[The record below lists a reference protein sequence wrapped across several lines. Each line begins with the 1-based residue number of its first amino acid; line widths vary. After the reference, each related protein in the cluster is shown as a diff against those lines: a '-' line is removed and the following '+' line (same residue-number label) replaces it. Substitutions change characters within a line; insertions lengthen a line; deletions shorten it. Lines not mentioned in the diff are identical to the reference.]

1 MNKIFRVIWSHAQ
14 QAWVVVSE
22 LVKSH
27 TKTSACTDK
36 RAQVCTSDYFLDK
49 QQDKFKLSLLSLV
62 LLGIFFSPVGSAE
75 PWLQDG
81 SSRGPHVDDATIG
94 IGKGSSVG
102 PGSITIGYQS
112 EARGRTVIAIG
123 YSAQAFSNNSVAV
136 GATAKA
142 GSNSVAYGYGAQ
154 ARKASSV
161 AVGQGATAN
170 VDRGTAL
177 GNTSIVLSDGG
188 VALGYLS
195 RADTVGGIK
204 GVKQSHSVIEEE
216 STVDN
221 GFKSTQNLNGES
233 VGAVSVGN
241 NTLIG
246 GGNSIIKRQITN
258 VAAGTQLTDA
268 VNVAQLKSL
277 TMKIGGNN
285 NDNTQPKVGLWK
297 GTLNVKGE
305 NGLTSDANNDTIT
318 VKLTDETKSKIDKI
332 DDLETK
338 INKGITF
345 KGDGIT
351 KTDPIKL
358 GEILK
363 VEGRD
368 KETVVTA
375 QNKRLVIGLDIDV
388 INKLAQIDTKM
399 SSFKIKTN
407 NTEATIQDGNTIQFT
422 AGNNIKLEQTNGNI
436 TISTI
441 GKLIKETKILDN
453 GNLKITYTDGS
464 HDTIAKGQD
473 GKNGEKGDRGE
484 QGPPGV
490 AGPRGEA
497 GPVGPAG
504 PRGPAGPTGAQGPA
518 GARGE
523 QGLKGDTGPVGPAG
537 PKGDAGPRGE
547 AGSTGP
553 MGPVGPK
560 GEKGDQGPV
569 GPAGPAGERGEQG
582 PRGDKGETGPA
593 GPVGP
598 TGPAGPKGEAGAKG
612 DKGDRG
618 EAGPVGPQG
627 PAGANGP
634 KGDKGDP
641 GPAGPM
647 GPQGPQGTAGAQ
659 GPKGDRGETGP
670 TGPAGAKGDKGDTGP
685 TGPAGANGVKITPDA
700 TTATKTEGAG
710 ADKKVTTATAGADG
724 TSIVQKDTNN
734 QPLKSADYKLDGTT
748 VKAKDAEGNDFTTT
762 VRADGVTATD
772 KGSKNTVNADGMT
785 VGPKDDT
792 QADKSAA
799 TYNRDGVTVKGN
811 DGADAIVLTSKEG
824 QDGKTTNTLALKG
837 QNGKDAVSIT
847 SGADGTAPEISFAK
861 NGEGTDA
868 KGTGSITG
876 LKDVERNPDGTA
888 KDRTAAANAGYVDD
902 RLKEM
907 NDRKPFEYFEK
918 DPVTGEVKTETVN
931 GKQVPVTLVRGKD
944 GKFYKESDLK
954 GKVFDPAT
962 NTYKNADG
970 TPATLT
976 EVASN
981 NVTVQAM
988 PSDASNTPIA
998 MSNVGS
1004 GLGLKD
1010 DAESNKTAL
1019 TPTDAQKAIAGD
1031 NKDGKGGL
1039 LAQTGNAL
1047 NNVATV
1053 KDLQA
1058 IAQAGLDLTG
1068 NNADTTVHRPLGT
1081 KLTVEGEG
1089 KWNGKDSAAN
1099 NLYVEAQVAD
1109 NKLVVKMNRDLT
1121 NLNSV
1126 TLGTATMT
1134 GDKNTINLTGAGE
1147 KVEEEF
1153 VKWDPV
1159 TKQPILDENGNLQ
1172 KYKEKVDPRVK
1183 LSGIADGDISPNSTD
1198 AVNGR
1203 QVYVL
1208 TNRIRFF
1215 HTNDGHNAEEQIN
1228 HKSNTVESR
1237 ATGSYSTAVGYKAH
1251 AKGDRAVAFGNSTLA
1266 GIQSVAIGNVAI
1278 ASGEKSIAIGDNAKA
1293 VGNQSISIG
1302 TGNVVN
1308 GNNSGAFG
1316 DPSVINADNS
1326 YSVGNNNTIENENV
1340 FALGNKITN
1349 TTSNSVFLGTN
1360 SGYVA
1365 AGATTAGAGAL
1376 ESQVTGGVYNAYAG
1390 GKATEVVGVVS
1401 VGNVNSDGTM
1411 ETRRIQNVAPGLIS
1425 EQSTDAINGSQLYSL
1440 ISQHKVHMGDI
1451 HNKINRNNK
1460 ALRAGIAGSNAAA
1473 GLPQVYIP
1481 GKSMVAASAGTFKGQ
1496 SALAVGYSRASDNGK
1511 LILKLQGN
1519 ANTSGEMGGS
1529 VGVGYQW

>member
-1 MNKIFRVIWSHAQ
+1 
-14 QAWVVVSE
+14 
-22 LVKSH
+22 
-27 TKTSACTDK
+27 SAYTDK

-62 LLGIFFSPVGSAE
+62 LLGIFFSPVGLAIFI
-75 PWLQDG
+75 QDG
-81 SSRGPHVDDATIG
+81 STNVAPFYDNGPIG
-94 IGKGSSVG
+94 IGHGSYVGNSSV
-102 PGSITIGYQS
+102 
-112 EARGRTVIAIG
+112 AIG
-123 YSAQAFSNNSVAV
+123 KYSKARDTTAVAV
-136 GATAKA
+136 GFSAESIGHNAVAVGSNTEATSSSAAYGSRAKA
-142 GSNSVAYGYGAQ
+142 LG
-154 ARKASSV
+154 RSSV
-161 AVGQGATAN
+161 AVGENAVTNNGAA
-170 VDRGTAL
+170 RATAL
-177 GNTSIVLSDGG
+177 GNNTVVSVGGG
-188 VALGYLS
+188 VALGYGS
-195 RADTVGGIK
+195 NASTAGGVE
-204 GVKQSHSVIEEE
+204 GLKQDYSVVTGEKSEA
-216 STVDN
+216 N
-221 GFKSTQNLNGES
+221 GFKSTEKVSNNAI
-233 VGAVSVGN
+233 GAVSVGN
-241 NTLIG
+241 N
-246 GGNSIIKRQITN
+246 NIKRQIIN
-258 VAAGTQLTDA
+258 VAAGKEDTDA

-277 TMKIGGNN
+277 TMQTGG
-285 NDNTQPKVGLWK
+285 DNGSSGKVGIWDGKLEVK
-297 GTLNVKGE
+297 GT
-305 NGLTSDANNDTIT
+305 NDEIKTNADGSTIT
-318 VKLTDETKSKIDKI
+318 ISLDEDVK
-332 DDLETK
+332 
-338 INKGITF
+338 
-345 KGDGIT
+345 
-351 KTDPIKL
+351 
-358 GEILK
+358 
-363 VEGRD
+363 
-368 KETVVTA
+368 
-375 QNKRLVIGLDIDV
+375 
-388 INKLAQIDTKM
+388 NKLKQIAAKM
-399 SSFKIKTN
+399 SSFKIKTDKDS
-407 NTEATIQDGNTIQFT
+407 TEATIQDGNTIEFTAGNNISITRNDKKLTFAVNSGSFANTTDGKLSKQTAGLATVDAVVSAVNNAGWKLMIAKGAGQATPPAAAHLIKMGDMATFT
-422 AGNNIKLEQTNGNI
+422 AGNNIKLEQNNGNI

-441 GKLIKETKILDN
+441 GKLIQKTEMLQN
-453 GNLKITYTDGS
+453 GDLKITYTDGS
-464 HDTIAKGQD
+464 NDTIAKGKD
-473 GKNGEKGDRGE
+473 GKDGAKGDRGE

-490 AGPRGEA
+490 AGPRGE
-497 GPVGPAG
+497 P
-504 PRGPAGPTGAQGPA
+504 
-518 GARGE
+518 
-523 QGLKGDTGPVGPAG
+523 GLKGEQGPAG
-537 PKGDAGPRGE
+537 PKGEAGP
-547 AGSTGP
+547 TGP
-553 MGPVGPK
+553 IGPVGPK

-569 GPAGPAGERGEQG
+569 GPAGPAGAQGIQG
-582 PRGDKGETGPA
+582 PKGDAGPKGDTGLRGETGPA
-593 GPVGP
+593 GPEGPRGPVGP
-598 TGPAGPKGEAGAKG
+598 TGPQGMPGIQGQKGERGETGPAGPAGAKG
-612 DKGDRG
+612 DRG
-618 EAGPVGPQG
+618 EPGQAGPEGPR
-627 PAGANGP
+627 
-634 KGDKGDP
+634 
-641 GPAGPM
+641 
-647 GPQGPQGTAGAQ
+647 GPQGTAGAQ
-659 GPKGDRGETGP
+659 GPKGDKGDPGQA
-670 TGPAGAKGDKGDTGP
+670 GPAGPKGDKGDTGPVGPQGP
-685 TGPAGANGVKITPDA
+685 TGPAGANGMKITPDA
-700 TTATKTEGAG
+700 TTTTKTEGAG
-710 ADKKVTTATAGADG
+710 ADTKVTTATAGADG

-748 VKAKDAEGNDFTTT
+748 VKAKDAEGNNLTTT
-762 VRADGVTATD
+762 VKADGVTATD

-799 TYNRDGVTVKGN
+799 TYGRDGVTVKGN

-837 QNGKDAVSIT
+837 ENGKDAVSIT

-918 DPVTGEVKTETVN
+918 DPVTGKVKTETVN

-970 TPATLT
+970 RPATLT

-1039 LAQTGNAL
+1039 LAQTGDAL
-1047 NNVATV
+1047 NSVATV

-1089 KWNGKDSAAN
+1089 KWNGKASAAN

-1159 TKQPILDENGNLQ
+1159 TKQPIRDENGNLQ

-1228 HKSNTVESR
+1228 HKSNTVDSR
-1237 ATGSYSTAVGYKAH
+1237 ASGSYSTAVGYKAH
-1251 AKGDRAVAFGNSTLA
+1251 A
-1266 GIQSVAIGNVAI
+1266 
-1278 ASGEKSIAIGDNAKA
+1278 
-1293 VGNQSISIG
+1293 
-1302 TGNVVN
+1302 
-1308 GNNSGAFG
+1308 
-1316 DPSVINADNS
+1316 
-1326 YSVGNNNTIENENV
+1326 
-1340 FALGNKITN
+1340 
-1349 TTSNSVFLGTN
+1349 
-1360 SGYVA
+1360 
-1365 AGATTAGAGAL
+1365 
-1376 ESQVTGGVYNAYAG
+1376 
-1390 GKATEVVGVVS
+1390 
-1401 VGNVNSDGTM
+1401 
-1411 ETRRIQNVAPGLIS
+1411 
-1425 EQSTDAINGSQLYSL
+1425 
-1440 ISQHKVHMGDI
+1440 
-1451 HNKINRNNK
+1451 
-1460 ALRAGIAGSNAAA
+1460 
-1473 GLPQVYIP
+1473 
-1481 GKSMVAASAGTFKGQ
+1481 
-1496 SALAVGYSRASDNGK
+1496 
-1511 LILKLQGN
+1511 
-1519 ANTSGEMGGS
+1519 
-1529 VGVGYQW
+1529 

>member
-27 TKTSACTDK
+27 TKTSAYTDK

-62 LLGIFFSPVGSAE
+62 LLGIFFSSVGSAE

-81 SSRGPHVDDATIG
+81 SERASAVDNATIG
-94 IGKGSSVG
+94 IGKGSRVG
-102 PGSITIGYQS
+102 PGSITIGYHS
-112 EARGRTVIAIG
+112 EAQGRTVIAIG
-123 YSAQAFSNNSVAV
+123 YSAQAFSNYSVAV

-142 GSNSVAYGYGAQ
+142 GGYSVAYGYGAQ
-154 ARKASSV
+154 ARGTGSV
-161 AVGQGATAN
+161 AVGRGATAN
-170 VDRGTAL
+170 SVNRATAL

-188 VALGYLS
+188 VALGYSS

-216 STVDN
+216 STVEN

-277 TMKIGGNN
+277 TMKISG
-285 NDNTQPKVGLWK
+285 DTSDDQPKVGLWD
-297 GTLNVKGE
+297 GTLKVKGE
-305 NGLTSDANNDTIT
+305 NGLTSHAKDDTIT
-318 VKLTDETKSKIDKI
+318 VKLTNETKNKIDKI

-345 KGDGIT
+345 KGDNFT
-351 KTDPIKL
+351 QTDSIKL
-358 GEILK
+358 GETLN

-388 INKLAQIDTKM
+388 INKLAQIDAKM

-407 NTEATIQDGNTIQFT
+407 KDNNEAKIEDGDTIQFIAGDNIKITRNNKNLNFAVTSGMFGSTTDGRLSKQTEGLATVEAVVSAVNNAGWKLMIAKGVGQASPPAAAHLIKMGDMATFT
-422 AGNNIKLEQTNGNI
+422 AGNNIKLEQNNGNI

-441 GKLIKETKILDN
+441 GKLITQTEMVN
-453 GNLKITYTDGS
+453 GGLKITYTDGTS
-464 HDTIAKGQD
+464 DTITNGKDGRDGAKG
-473 GKNGEKGDRGE
+473 E
-484 QGPPGV
+484 PGI
-490 AGPRGEA
+490 P
-497 GPVGPAG
+497 
-504 PRGPAGPTGAQGPA
+504 GPAGPTGAQGPA
-518 GARGE
+518 GPRGE
-523 QGLKGDTGPVGPAG
+523 QGLKGEQGPAG
-537 PKGDAGPRGE
+537 PKGEAGP
-547 AGSTGP
+547 TGP
-553 MGPVGPK
+553 IGPVGPK

-569 GPAGPAGERGEQG
+569 GPAGPAGAQGIQG
-582 PRGDKGETGPA
+582 PKGDAGPKGDTGLRGETGPA
-593 GPVGP
+593 GP
-598 TGPAGPKGEAGAKG
+598 AGP
-612 DKGDRG
+612 R
-618 EAGPVGPQG
+618 
-627 PAGANGP
+627 
-634 KGDKGDP
+634 
-641 GPAGPM
+641 
-647 GPQGPQGTAGAQ
+647 GPQGTAGAQ
-659 GPKGDRGETGP
+659 GPKGDKGDPGQAGPAGPKGDKGDTGPVGPQGP
-670 TGPAGAKGDKGDTGP
+670 TGPAGPQGP
-685 TGPAGANGVKITPDA
+685 TGPAGANGMKITPDA
-700 TTATKTEGAG
+700 TTTTKTEGDG

-748 VKAKDAEGNDFTTT
+748 VKAKDAEGNNLTTT
-762 VRADGVTATD
+762 VKADGVTATD
-772 KGSKNTVNADGMT
+772 KDSKNTVNADGMT
-785 VGPKDDT
+785 VGPKDENQT
-792 QADKSAA
+792 DKSAA
-799 TYNRDGVTVKGN
+799 TYGRDGVTVKGN
-811 DGADAIVLTSKEG
+811 DGADAIALTSKEG

-837 QNGKDAVSIT
+837 ENGKDAVSIT

-888 KDRTAAANAGYVDD
+888 KDRTAAANTGYVDD

-918 DPVTGEVKTETVN
+918 DSVTGEVKTETVN

-1099 NLYVEAQVAD
+1099 NLYVEAQEAD
-1109 NKLVVKMNRDLT
+1109 NKLVVKMNKDLT

-1208 TNRIRFF
+1208 TDRIRFF

-1251 AKGDRAVAFGNSTLA
+1251 AKGESSVALGNGATA
-1266 GIQSVAIGNVAI
+1266 GEQGVAIGHGAV
-1278 ASGEKSIAIGDNAKA
+1278 ASGK
-1293 VGNQSISIG
+1293 QSISIG
-1302 TGNVVN
+1302 TGNVVS
-1308 GNNSGAFG
+1308 GNNSGAIG
-1316 DPSVINADNS
+1316 DPNTIKADRSYALGNNNQVNAGQSDVFV
-1326 YSVGNNNTIENENV
+1326 VGNNV
-1340 FALGNKITN
+1340 KN

-1376 ESQVTGGVYNAYAG
+1376 EYQVIGGVYNAYAG
-1390 GKATEVVGVVS
+1390 G
-1401 VGNVNSDGTM
+1401 
-1411 ETRRIQNVAPGLIS
+1411 
-1425 EQSTDAINGSQLYSL
+1425 
-1440 ISQHKVHMGDI
+1440 
-1451 HNKINRNNK
+1451 
-1460 ALRAGIAGSNAAA
+1460 
-1473 GLPQVYIP
+1473 
-1481 GKSMVAASAGTFKGQ
+1481 
-1496 SALAVGYSRASDNGK
+1496 
-1511 LILKLQGN
+1511 
-1519 ANTSGEMGGS
+1519 
-1529 VGVGYQW
+1529 

>member
-1 MNKIFRVIWSHAQ
+1 
-14 QAWVVVSE
+14 

-27 TKTSACTDK
+27 TKTSAYTDK

-62 LLGIFFSPVGSAE
+62 LLSIFFSPVGLAVFI
-75 PWLQDG
+75 QDG
-81 SSRGPHVDDATIG
+81 STNVAPFYDNGAIG
-94 IGKGSSVG
+94 IGYGSYVG
-102 PGSITIGYQS
+102 NSGVVIGKHAV
-112 EARGRTVIAIG
+112 ARDTVAVAIG
-123 YSAQAFSNNSVAV
+123 HSAEVVGHDGVAV
-136 GATAKA
+136 GAH
-142 GSNSVAYGYGAQ
+142 AQ
-154 ARKASSV
+154 ARYRSV
-161 AVGQGATAN
+161 ASGYSAKALDQRSVAIGDSAEVNSGATRAI
-170 VDRGTAL
+170 AL
-177 GNTSIVLSDGG
+177 GHNSIVTVAGG
-188 VALGYLS
+188 VALGYGS
-195 RADTVGGIK
+195 RAETKGGIE
-204 GVKQSHSVIEEE
+204 GAKQTHSVVTDEKSEA
-216 STVDN
+216 N
-221 GFKSTQNLNGES
+221 GFKSTEKVSNNAI
-233 VGAVSVGN
+233 GAVSVGN
-241 NTLIG
+241 DN
-246 GGNSIIKRQITN
+246 IKRQIIN
-258 VAAGTQLTDA
+258 VAAGKEDTDA

-277 TMKIGGNN
+277 TMQTGG
-285 NDNTQPKVGLWK
+285 DNGSSGKVGIWSGKLEVK
-297 GTLNVKGE
+297 GT
-305 NGLTSDANNDTIT
+305 NNEITTKAEGSTITISLDDTI
-318 VKLTDETKSKIDKI
+318 K
-332 DDLETK
+332 
-338 INKGITF
+338 N
-345 KGDGIT
+345 
-351 KTDPIKL
+351 
-358 GEILK
+358 
-363 VEGRD
+363 
-368 KETVVTA
+368 
-375 QNKRLVIGLDIDV
+375 Q
-388 INKLAQIDTKM
+388 LAQIADKM
-399 SSFKIKTN
+399 SSFKIKIDNNETTITN
-407 NTEATIQDGNTIQFT
+407 GNTIQFT
-422 AGNNIKLEQTNGNI
+422 AGDNIKLEHTNGNI
-436 TISTI
+436 KISTI
-441 GKLIKETKILDN
+441 GKLITKTEMVN
-453 GNLKITYTDGS
+453 GGLQITYTDGS
-464 HDTIAKGQD
+464 SDTITNGKD

-484 QGPPGV
+484 PGIPGPAGPV
-490 AGPRGEA
+490 GPRGEA
-497 GPVGPAG
+497 GPAGATGPQGPKGDNGSPGARGEKGEPGPAGPAG
-504 PRGPAGPTGAQGPA
+504 PRGEPGQ
-518 GARGE
+518 
-523 QGLKGDTGPVGPAG
+523 KGDTGPIGPAG

-547 AGSTGP
+547 AG
-553 MGPVGPK
+553 
-560 GEKGDQGPV
+560 
-569 GPAGPAGERGEQG
+569 
-582 PRGDKGETGPA
+582 PA

-598 TGPAGPKGEAGAKG
+598 TGPQGAIGPTGPAGEPGKQGPRGEQGATGPAGPVGAKG
-612 DKGDRG
+612 EQGPEGKQGIPG
-618 EAGPVGPQG
+618 PAGPAGPVGPQG
-627 PAGANGP
+627 PA
-634 KGDKGDP
+634 
-641 GPAGPM
+641 
-647 GPQGPQGTAGAQ
+647 
-659 GPKGDRGETGP
+659 
-670 TGPAGAKGDKGDTGP
+670 
-685 TGPAGANGVKITPDA
+685 GPAGANGVKITPDA
-700 TTATKTEGAG
+700 TTTTKTEGAD

-811 DGADAIVLTSKEG
+811 DGADAIALTSKEG

-837 QNGKDAVSIT
+837 ENGKDAVSIT

-888 KDRTAAANAGYVDD
+888 KDRTAAANTGYVDD
-902 RLKEM
+902 RLKEI
-907 NDRKPFEYFEK
+907 NDGKPFGYFEK
-918 DPVTGEVKTETVN
+918 DPVTGKVKTETVN

-1099 NLYVEAQVAD
+1099 NLYVEAQEAD

-1208 TNRIRFF
+1208 TYGMKFF

-1228 HKSNTVESR
+1228 HKSNTVDSR

-1251 AKGDRAVAFGNSTLA
+1251 AKGESSVALGNGATA
-1266 GIQSVAIGNVAI
+1266 GEQGVAIGHGAV
-1278 ASGEKSIAIGDNAKA
+1278 ASGK
-1293 VGNQSISIG
+1293 QSISIG
-1302 TGNVVN
+1302 TGNVVS
-1308 GNNSGAFG
+1308 GNNSGAIG
-1316 DPSVINADNS
+1316 DPNTIKADRSYALGNNNQVNAGQSDVFV
-1326 YSVGNNNTIENENV
+1326 VGNNV
-1340 FALGNKITN
+1340 KN

-1376 ESQVTGGVYNAYAG
+1376 EYQVTGGVYNAYAG

-1473 GLPQVYIP
+1473 GLPQVYLP

>member
-1 MNKIFRVIWSHAQ
+1 M
-14 QAWVVVSE
+14 
-22 LVKSH
+22 
-27 TKTSACTDK
+27 
-36 RAQVCTSDYFLDK
+36 
-49 QQDKFKLSLLSLV
+49 
-62 LLGIFFSPVGSAE
+62 
-75 PWLQDG
+75 
-81 SSRGPHVDDATIG
+81 
-94 IGKGSSVG
+94 
-102 PGSITIGYQS
+102 
-112 EARGRTVIAIG
+112 
-123 YSAQAFSNNSVAV
+123 
-136 GATAKA
+136 
-142 GSNSVAYGYGAQ
+142 
-154 ARKASSV
+154 
-161 AVGQGATAN
+161 
-170 VDRGTAL
+170 
-177 GNTSIVLSDGG
+177 GN
-188 VALGYLS
+188 
-195 RADTVGGIK
+195 
-204 GVKQSHSVIEEE
+204 
-216 STVDN
+216 DN
-221 GFKSTQNLNGES
+221 
-233 VGAVSVGN
+233 
-241 NTLIG
+241 
-246 GGNSIIKRQITN
+246 IKRQIIN
-258 VAAGTQLTDA
+258 VAAGKEDTDA

-277 TMKIGGNN
+277 TMQIGGDSNANN
-285 NDNTQPKVGLWK
+285 PKVGIWDGKLEVK
-297 GTLNVKGE
+297 GT
-305 NGLTSDANNDTIT
+305 NNEIKTNASGSTIT
-318 VKLTDETKSKIDKI
+318 ISLDQDVKTKLS
-332 DDLETK
+332 
-338 INKGITF
+338 
-345 KGDGIT
+345 
-351 KTDPIKL
+351 
-358 GEILK
+358 EIAK
-363 VEGRD
+363 
-368 KETVVTA
+368 
-375 QNKRLVIGLDIDV
+375 
-388 INKLAQIDTKM
+388 KM
-399 SSFKIKTN
+399 SSFKIKTGTDN
-407 NTEATIQDGNTIQFT
+407 NEATITNENNTIQFT
-422 AGNNIKLEQTNGNI
+422 AGDNIKLEHTNGNI
-436 TISTI
+436 KISTI
-441 GKLIKETKILDN
+441 GKLIKETKMLDN
-453 GNLKITYTDGS
+453 GDLQITYTDNTQ
-464 HDTIAKGQD
+464 DTIAKGKD

-484 QGPPGV
+484 QGPPG
-490 AGPRGEA
+490 PRGEA
-497 GPVGPAG
+497 GPAGPVGPKGEAGAVGPQGPTGAAGPKGDKGEQGPRGETGPAG
-504 PRGPAGPTGAQGPA
+504 PAGAQGI
-518 GARGE
+518 
-523 QGLKGDTGPVGPAG
+523 QG
-537 PKGDAGPRGE
+537 PKGDAGP
-547 AGSTGP
+547 
-553 MGPVGPK
+553 
-560 GEKGDQGPV
+560 KGDTGL
-569 GPAGPAGERGEQG
+569 R
-582 PRGDKGETGPA
+582 GETGPA
-593 GPVGP
+593 GPEGPRGPVGP
-598 TGPAGPKGEAGAKG
+598 TGPQGMPGIQGQKGE
-612 DKGDRG
+612 RG
-618 EAGPVGPQG
+618 ETGPAG
-627 PAGANGP
+627 PAGANG
-634 KGDKGDP
+634 
-641 GPAGPM
+641 M
-647 GPQGPQGTAGAQ
+647 
-659 GPKGDRGETGP
+659 
-670 TGPAGAKGDKGDTGP
+670 
-685 TGPAGANGVKITPDA
+685 KITPDA
-700 TTATKTEGAG
+700 TTTTKTEGDG

-772 KGSKNTVNADGMT
+772 KDSKNTVNADGMT
-785 VGPKDDT
+785 VGPKDENQT
-792 QADKSAA
+792 DKSAA

-811 DGADAIVLTSKEG
+811 DGADAIALTSKEG

-837 QNGKDAVSIT
+837 ENGKDAVSIT

-888 KDRTAAANAGYVDD
+888 KDRTAAANTGYVDD

-918 DPVTGEVKTETVN
+918 DSVTGEVKTETVN

-1109 NKLVVKMNRDLT
+1109 NKLVVKMNKDLT

-1208 TNRIRFF
+1208 TYGMKFF

-1251 AKGDRAVAFGNSTLA
+1251 AKGESSVALGNGATA
-1266 GIQSVAIGNVAI
+1266 GEQGVAIGHGAV
-1278 ASGEKSIAIGDNAKA
+1278 ASGK
-1293 VGNQSISIG
+1293 QSISIG
-1302 TGNVVN
+1302 TGNVVS
-1308 GNNSGAFG
+1308 GNNSGAIG
-1316 DPSVINADNS
+1316 DPNTIKADRSYALGNNNQVNAGQSDVFV
-1326 YSVGNNNTIENENV
+1326 VGNNV
-1340 FALGNKITN
+1340 KN

-1376 ESQVTGGVYNAYAG
+1376 ESQVIGGVYNAYAG
-1390 GKATEVVGVVS
+1390 GKATEVKGVVS

-1473 GLPQVYIP
+1473 GLPQVYLP
-1481 GKSMVAASAGTFKGQ
+1481 GKSMIAASAGTFKGQ

>member
-1 MNKIFRVIWSHAQ
+1 MNKIFRVIWSHVQ

-27 TKTSACTDK
+27 TKTSTYTDK

-62 LLGIFFSPVGSAE
+62 LLSIFFSPVGLAVFI
-75 PWLQDG
+75 QDG
-81 SSRGPHVDDATIG
+81 STNVAPFYDNGAIG
-94 IGKGSSVG
+94 IGYNSYVGNSSV
-102 PGSITIGYQS
+102 
-112 EARGRTVIAIG
+112 AIG
-123 YSAQAFSNNSVAV
+123 KYSKARDTTAVAV
-136 GATAKA
+136 GFGAESIGHNAVA
-142 GSNSVAYGYGAQ
+142 VGSNTEATSSSAAYGSRAQ
-154 ARKASSV
+154 ALGRSSV
-161 AVGQGATAN
+161 AVGESATTNRGAA
-170 VDRGTAL
+170 RATAL
-177 GNTSIVLSDGG
+177 GNNTVVSVGGG
-188 VALGYLS
+188 VALGYGS
-195 RADTVGGIK
+195 NASTAGGVE
-204 GVKQSHSVIEEE
+204 GLKQDYSVVTGEKSEA
-216 STVDN
+216 N
-221 GFKSTQNLNGES
+221 GFKSTEKVSNNAI
-233 VGAVSVGN
+233 GAVSVGN
-241 NTLIG
+241 DN
-246 GGNSIIKRQITN
+246 IKRQIIN
-258 VAAGTQLTDA
+258 VAAGKEDTDA

-277 TMKIGGNN
+277 TMQTGG
-285 NDNTQPKVGLWK
+285 DDSSSGKVGIWSGKLEVK
-297 GTLNVKGE
+297 GTNGE
-305 NGLTSDANNDTIT
+305 IKTKADGSTIT
-318 VKLTDETKSKIDKI
+318 IALDKDVKDKLVKIAD
-332 DDLETK
+332 
-338 INKGITF
+338 
-345 KGDGIT
+345 
-351 KTDPIKL
+351 
-358 GEILK
+358 
-363 VEGRD
+363 
-368 KETVVTA
+368 
-375 QNKRLVIGLDIDV
+375 
-388 INKLAQIDTKM
+388 KM
-399 SSFKIKTN
+399 SSFKIKTDKDS
-407 NTEATIQDGNTIQFT
+407 TEATIQDGNTIEFTAGNNISITRNDKNLTFAVTTGAFGSTTDGKLSKQTAGLATVDAVVSAVNNAGWKLMIAKGAGQATPPVAGLIKMGDTATFT
-422 AGNNIKLEQTNGNI
+422 AGNNIKLEQNNGNI

-441 GKLIKETKILDN
+441 GKLIKETKMLGN
-453 GNLKITYTDGS
+453 GDLQITYTDGTS
-464 HDTIAKGQD
+464 DTITNGKDGRDGAKGEP
-473 GKNGEKGDRGE
+473 GIPGPKG
-484 QGPPGV
+484 PV
-490 AGPRGEA
+490 GPRGEP
-497 GPVGPAG
+497 GPKGDMGPAG

-518 GARGE
+518 GPRGE
-523 QGLKGDTGPVGPAG
+523 QGLKGEQGPAG
-537 PKGDAGPRGE
+537 PKGEAGP
-547 AGSTGP
+547 TGP
-553 MGPVGPK
+553 I
-560 GEKGDQGPV
+560 GPV
-569 GPAGPAGERGEQG
+569 GPAGPAGAQGIQG
-582 PRGDKGETGPA
+582 PKGDAGPKGDTGLRGETGPA
-593 GPVGP
+593 GPEGP
-598 TGPAGPKGEAGAKG
+598 
-612 DKGDRG
+612 R
-618 EAGPVGPQG
+618 
-627 PAGANGP
+627 
-634 KGDKGDP
+634 
-641 GPAGPM
+641 
-647 GPQGPQGTAGAQ
+647 GPQGTAGAQ

-670 TGPAGAKGDKGDTGP
+670 AGPAGPRGEAGPAGATGPQGPKGDN
-685 TGPAGANGVKITPDA
+685 GAPGA
-700 TTATKTEGAG
+700 TTTTKTEGAD

-748 VKAKDAEGNDFTTT
+748 VKAKDAEGNNLTTT
-762 VRADGVTATD
+762 VKADGVTATD
-772 KGSKNTVNADGMT
+772 KDSKNTVNADGMT
-785 VGPKDDT
+785 VGPKDENQT
-792 QADKSAA
+792 DKSAA

-811 DGADAIVLTSKEG
+811 DGADAIALTSKEG

-837 QNGKDAVSIT
+837 ENGKDAVSIT

-888 KDRTAAANAGYVDD
+888 KDRTAAANTGYVDD

-918 DPVTGEVKTETVN
+918 DSVTGEVKTETVN

-1089 KWNGKDSAAN
+1089 KWNGKASAAN
-1099 NLYVEAQVAD
+1099 NLYVEAQEAD
-1109 NKLVVKMNRDLT
+1109 NKLVVKMNKDLT

-1208 TNRIRFF
+1208 TDRIRFF

-1228 HKSNTVESR
+1228 HKSNTVDSR
-1237 ATGSYSTAVGYKAH
+1237 ASGSYSTAVGYKAH
-1251 AKGDRAVAFGNSTLA
+1251 AKGESSVALGNGATA
-1266 GIQSVAIGNVAI
+1266 GEQGVAIGHGAV
-1278 ASGEKSIAIGDNAKA
+1278 ASGK
-1293 VGNQSISIG
+1293 QSISIG
-1302 TGNVVN
+1302 TGNVVS
-1308 GNNSGAFG
+1308 GNNSGAIG
-1316 DPSVINADNS
+1316 DPNTIKADRSYALGNNNQVNAGQSDVFV
-1326 YSVGNNNTIENENV
+1326 VGNNV
-1340 FALGNKITN
+1340 KN

-1376 ESQVTGGVYNAYAG
+1376 EYQVIGGVYNAYAG

-1401 VGNVNSDGTM
+1401 VGNVDSNGKM

>member
-27 TKTSACTDK
+27 TKTSTCTDK

-62 LLGIFFSPVGSAE
+62 LLGIFFSPVGLAVFI
-75 PWLQDG
+75 QDG
-81 SSRGPHVDDATIG
+81 STNVAPSYDNGVIG
-94 IGKGSSVG
+94 IGFRSYAGNSSVV
-102 PGSITIGYQS
+102 IGKYA
-112 EARGRTVIAIG
+112 EGRDTVAVAIG
-123 YSAQAFSNNSVAV
+123 YSAQVVGHDGVAV
-136 GATAKA
+136 GP
-142 GSNSVAYGYGAQ
+142 NAQ
-154 ARKASSV
+154 ARYRSV
-161 AVGQGATAN
+161 ASGYYAKALGQRSVAIGDSAEVNSGATRAI
-170 VDRGTAL
+170 AL
-177 GNTSIVLSDGG
+177 GHNSIVTVAGG
-188 VALGYLS
+188 VALGYGS
-195 RADTVGGIK
+195 RAETKGGIE
-204 GVKQSHSVIEEE
+204 GAKQTHSVVTDEKSEA
-216 STVDN
+216 N
-221 GFKSTQNLNGES
+221 GFKSTEKVSNNAI
-233 VGAVSVGN
+233 GAVSVGN
-241 NTLIG
+241 DN
-246 GGNSIIKRQITN
+246 IKRQIIN
-258 VAAGTQLTDA
+258 VAAGKEDTDA

-277 TMKIGGNN
+277 TMQTGG
-285 NDNTQPKVGLWK
+285 DDSSSGKVGIWSGKLEVK
-297 GTLNVKGE
+297 GTNGE
-305 NGLTSDANNDTIT
+305 IKTKADGSTIT
-318 VKLTDETKSKIDKI
+318 IALDKDVKD
-332 DDLETK
+332 
-338 INKGITF
+338 
-345 KGDGIT
+345 
-351 KTDPIKL
+351 
-358 GEILK
+358 
-363 VEGRD
+363 
-368 KETVVTA
+368 
-375 QNKRLVIGLDIDV
+375 
-388 INKLAQIDTKM
+388 KLAKIADKM

-407 NTEATIQDGNTIQFT
+407 KDNTEDTIGDGDTIQFTGGENIKITRDNKNLTFGVTSGMFSSTTDGKLSKQTAGLATVDAVVSAVNNAGWKLMIAKGAGQATPPAAHLIKMGDTATFT
-422 AGNNIKLEQTNGNI
+422 AGNNIKLEQTGGNI

-441 GKLIKETKILDN
+441 GKLIEKTEMLQN
-453 GNLKITYTDGS
+453 GDLKITYTDGS
-464 HDTIAKGQD
+464 HNIIAKGKD
-473 GKNGEKGDRGE
+473 GKDGAKGDRGE

-490 AGPRGEA
+490 AGPRGEPGPRGEA

-518 GARGE
+518 GPRGE
-523 QGLKGDTGPVGPAG
+523 QGLKG
-537 PKGDAGPRGE
+537 
-547 AGSTGP
+547 
-553 MGPVGPK
+553 
-560 GEKGDQGPV
+560 
-569 GPAGPAGERGEQG
+569 EQ
-582 PRGDKGETGPA
+582 
-593 GPVGP
+593 
-598 TGPAGPKGEAGAKG
+598 GPAGPKGEAGPKG
-612 DKGDRG
+612 DNGAPGARGEKGETGPAGPTGPQGATGPAGPKGDRG

-627 PAGANGP
+627 PAGATGP

-670 TGPAGAKGDKGDTGP
+670 AGPAGAKGDKGDTGP
-685 TGPAGANGVKITPDA
+685 TGPAGPQGPAGPAGANGVKITPDV
-700 TTATKTEGAG
+700 TTTTKTEGDG

-748 VKAKDAEGNDFTTT
+748 VKAKDAEGNDLTTT
-762 VRADGVTATD
+762 VKADGVTATD

-799 TYNRDGVTVKGN
+799 TYGRDGVTVKGN
-811 DGADAIVLTSKEG
+811 DGADAIALTSKEG
-824 QDGKTTNTLALKG
+824 QDGKTTNTLVLKG
-837 QNGKDAVSIT
+837 QSGKDAVSIT

-888 KDRTAAANAGYVDD
+888 KDRTAAANTGYVDD

-970 TPATLT
+970 RPATLT

-1153 VKWDPV
+1153 VKW
-1159 TKQPILDENGNLQ
+1159 
-1172 KYKEKVDPRVK
+1172 
-1183 LSGIADGDISPNSTD
+1183 
-1198 AVNGR
+1198 
-1203 QVYVL
+1203 
-1208 TNRIRFF
+1208 
-1215 HTNDGHNAEEQIN
+1215 
-1228 HKSNTVESR
+1228 
-1237 ATGSYSTAVGYKAH
+1237 
-1251 AKGDRAVAFGNSTLA
+1251 
-1266 GIQSVAIGNVAI
+1266 
-1278 ASGEKSIAIGDNAKA
+1278 
-1293 VGNQSISIG
+1293 
-1302 TGNVVN
+1302 
-1308 GNNSGAFG
+1308 
-1316 DPSVINADNS
+1316 
-1326 YSVGNNNTIENENV
+1326 
-1340 FALGNKITN
+1340 
-1349 TTSNSVFLGTN
+1349 
-1360 SGYVA
+1360 
-1365 AGATTAGAGAL
+1365 
-1376 ESQVTGGVYNAYAG
+1376 
-1390 GKATEVVGVVS
+1390 
-1401 VGNVNSDGTM
+1401 
-1411 ETRRIQNVAPGLIS
+1411 
-1425 EQSTDAINGSQLYSL
+1425 
-1440 ISQHKVHMGDI
+1440 
-1451 HNKINRNNK
+1451 
-1460 ALRAGIAGSNAAA
+1460 
-1473 GLPQVYIP
+1473 
-1481 GKSMVAASAGTFKGQ
+1481 
-1496 SALAVGYSRASDNGK
+1496 
-1511 LILKLQGN
+1511 
-1519 ANTSGEMGGS
+1519 
-1529 VGVGYQW
+1529 

>member
-62 LLGIFFSPVGSAE
+62 LLSIFFSPVGSAAE
-75 PWLQDG
+75 WFQNG
-81 SSRGPHVDDATIG
+81 SSGGFRGYNGDSIG
-94 IGKGSSVG
+94 IGRDSKVG
-102 PGSITIGYQS
+102 PGSITIGAQS
-112 EARGRTVIAIG
+112 KAESTTAVAIG
-123 YSAQAFSNNSVAV
+123 FDARALANNSTAVGARTIADFYSAAYGHRARALGTHSVAV
-136 GATAKA
+136 GEEAVTNQNINRATAL
-142 GSNSVAYGYGAQ
+142 GSNSLVI
-154 ARKASSV
+154 
-161 AVGQGATAN
+161 VG
-170 VDRGTAL
+170 
-177 GNTSIVLSDGG
+177 GG
-188 VALGYLS
+188 VALGYGS
-195 RADTVGGIK
+195 RAETAGDIEGA
-204 GVKQSHSVIEEE
+204 KQSYSVTAA
-216 STVDN
+216 SSVDN
-221 GFKSTQNLNGES
+221 GFKSTGS
-233 VGAVSVGN
+233 VDNNPIGAVSVGN
-241 NTLIG
+241 DR
-246 GGNSIIKRQITN
+246 IKRQITN
-258 VAAGTQLTDA
+258 VAAGKVDTDA

-277 TMKIGGNN
+277 TMQTGG
-285 NDNTQPKVGLWK
+285 DNGSSGKVGIWSGKLEVK
-297 GTLNVKGE
+297 GTSGE
-305 NGLTSDANNDTIT
+305 IKTNASNSTIT
-318 VKLTDETKSKIDKI
+318 
-332 DDLETK
+332 
-338 INKGITF
+338 
-345 KGDGIT
+345 
-351 KTDPIKL
+351 
-358 GEILK
+358 
-363 VEGRD
+363 
-368 KETVVTA
+368 
-375 QNKRLVIGLDIDV
+375 IGLEQDV
-388 INKLAQIDTKM
+388 KTKLAQIADKM
-399 SSFKIKTN
+399 SSFKIKTDKDS
-407 NTEATIQDGNTIQFT
+407 TEATIQDGNTIEFTAGNNISITRNDKKLTFAVNSGSFANTTDGKLSKQTEGLATVDAVVSAVNSAGWKLTIAKGDGQATPLNSPHLIKMGDMATFT
-422 AGNNIKLEQTNGNI
+422 AGNNIKLEQANGNI

-441 GKLIKETKILDN
+441 GKLITKTETLPN
-453 GNLKITYTDGS
+453 GGLKITYTDNT
-464 HDTIAKGQD
+464 HDIIAKGKD
-473 GKNGEKGDRGE
+473 GKDGAKGEPGIP
-484 QGPPGV
+484 GPAGPI
-490 AGPRGEA
+490 GPRGEP
-497 GPVGPAG
+497 GPKGDMGPAG

-523 QGLKGDTGPVGPAG
+523 QGLKGEQGPAG
-537 PKGDAGPRGE
+537 PKGEAGP
-547 AGSTGP
+547 TGP
-553 MGPVGPK
+553 IGPVGPK

-569 GPAGPAGERGEQG
+569 GPAGPAGAQGIQG
-582 PRGDKGETGPA
+582 PKGDAGPKGDTGLRGETGPA
-593 GPVGP
+593 GPAGPRGPVGPTGPQGIPGIQGQKGERGETGPAGPAGAKGDRGEPGQAGPAGPKGDKGDTGPVGPQGP
-598 TGPAGPKGEAGAKG
+598 TGPAGP
-612 DKGDRG
+612 
-618 EAGPVGPQG
+618 Q
-627 PAGANGP
+627 
-634 KGDKGDP
+634 
-641 GPAGPM
+641 
-647 GPQGPQGTAGAQ
+647 
-659 GPKGDRGETGP
+659 
-670 TGPAGAKGDKGDTGP
+670 GP
-685 TGPAGANGVKITPDA
+685 TGPAGANGMKITPDA
-700 TTATKTEGAG
+700 TTTTKTEGDG

-748 VKAKDAEGNDFTTT
+748 VKAKDAEGNNLTTT
-762 VRADGVTATD
+762 VKADGVTATD
-772 KGSKNTVNADGMT
+772 KDSKNTVNADGMT

-811 DGADAIVLTSKEG
+811 DGADAITLTSKEG

-837 QNGKDAVSIT
+837 ENGKDAVSIT

-888 KDRTAAANAGYVDD
+888 KDRTAAANTGYVDD
-902 RLKEM
+902 RLKEI
-907 NDRKPFEYFEK
+907 NDGKPFGYFEK
-918 DPVTGEVKTETVN
+918 DPVTGKVKTETVN

-970 TPATLT
+970 RPATLT

-1039 LAQTGNAL
+1039 LAQTGDAL
-1047 NNVATV
+1047 NSVATV

-1089 KWNGKDSAAN
+1089 KWNGKASAAN
-1099 NLYVEAQVAD
+1099 NLYVEAQEAD

-1228 HKSNTVESR
+1228 QKSNTVDSR

-1251 AKGDRAVAFGNSTLA
+1251 AKGESSVALGNGATA
-1266 GIQSVAIGNVAI
+1266 GEQGVAIGHGAV
-1278 ASGEKSIAIGDNAKA
+1278 ASGK
-1293 VGNQSISIG
+1293 QSISIG
-1302 TGNVVN
+1302 TGNVVS
-1308 GNNSGAFG
+1308 GNNSGAIG
-1316 DPSVINADNS
+1316 DPNTIKADRSYALGNNNQVNAGQSDVFV
-1326 YSVGNNNTIENENV
+1326 VGNNV
-1340 FALGNKITN
+1340 KN

-1376 ESQVTGGVYNAYAG
+1376 EYQVIGGVYNAYAG

-1401 VGNVNSDGTM
+1401 VGNVDSNGKM

-1481 GKSMVAASAGTFKGQ
+1481 GKSMVAVSAGTFKGQ

-1529 VGVGYQW
+1529 VGVGYRW